1 MEDYIDNK
9 KLKDKNKF
17 KKYVE
22 IFVEE
27 LQQGFLR
34 KRLPKDKVY
43 ELHHC

>member
-1 MEDYIDNK
+1 LDEYIDAK

-27 LQQGFLR
+27 LLQGFLR

-43 ELHHC
+43 ELHNC